1 MCKTVSL
8 VTATGVLPG
17 ATAEAVADCPPHR
30 SPHELRVVDATVRCI
45 ARWGVAKTTLDDVA
59 REAGWSRATVYRL
72 FPGGKDALLET
83 VVEVELERLFAALD
97 DRLAAARDLE
107 DLLVGGMS
115 ETGAWI
121 TDHAA
126 LQFLVAHEP
135 EVILP
140 QISFARAERVL
151 ARAASFA
158 SPYLARWLG
167 SEEANRVGEWV
178 TRIVISYAASPSA
191 GVDIADP
198 ASVQRLVRS
207 FVLPGIRAS
216 VDAQAQAR
224 PVS

>member
-1 MCKTVSL
+1 M
-8 VTATGVLPG
+8 LPE
-17 ATAEAVADCPPHR
+17 ATAEAVADGTPER
-30 SPHELRVVDATVRCI
+30 SIQELRVVDATLRCI

-72 FPGGKDALLET
+72 FPGGKDAVLET
-83 VVEVELERLFAALD
+83 VVAVELGRLFGALD
-97 DRLAAARDLE
+97 DRLTAARDLE
-107 DLLVGGMS
+107 DLLVAGMS
-115 ETGAWI
+115 EAGAQV
-121 TDHAA
+121 TRHPA
-126 LQFLVAHEP
+126 LRFLVAHEP

-151 ARAASFA
+151 AKAASFA
-158 SPYLARWLG
+158 APYLARWL
-167 SEEANRVGEWV
+167 SPEEANRVVEWV

-198 ASVQRLVRS
+198 ASVRRLVRS

-216 VDAQAQAR
+216 VDAQAPAR

>member
-1 MCKTVSL
+1 MTV
-8 VTATGVLPG
+8 TGVLPE
-17 ATAEAVADCPPHR
+17 ATAEAVADRRLER
-30 SPHELRVVDATVRCI
+30 STQELRVVDATVRCV

-72 FPGGKDALLET
+72 FPGGKDAVLET
-83 VVEVELERLFAALD
+83 VVEVELERFFSALHE
-97 DRLAAARDLE
+97 RLAAATDLE
-107 DLLVGGMS
+107 DLLVAGMT
-115 ETGAWI
+115 EAGARITG
-121 TDHAA
+121 HPA
-126 LQFLVAHEP
+126 LRFLVTHEP

-158 SPYLARWLG
+158 SPYLARWL
-167 SEEANRVGEWV
+167 SPEEANRVGEWV

-191 GVDIADP
+191 GVDVADP
-198 ASVQRLVRS
+198 ASVRRLVRS

-216 VDAQAQAR
+216 VDAQVQAR

>member
-1 MCKTVSL
+1 M
-8 VTATGVLPG
+8 LPE
-17 ATAEAVADCPPHR
+17 ATAEAVTDGTPER
-30 SPHELRVVDATVRCI
+30 SIQELRVVDATLRCI

-72 FPGGKDALLET
+72 FPGGKDAVLET
-83 VVEVELERLFAALD
+83 VVAVELGRLFGALD
-97 DRLAAARDLE
+97 DRLTAARDLE
-107 DLLVGGMS
+107 DLLVAGMS
-115 ETGAWI
+115 EAGAQV
-121 TDHAA
+121 TRHPA
-126 LQFLVAHEP
+126 LRFLVTHEP

-158 SPYLARWLG
+158 SPYLARWL
-167 SEEANRVGEWV
+167 SLEEANRVVEWM

-198 ASVQRLVRS
+198 ASVRRLVRS

-216 VDAQAQAR
+216 VDAQVRAR

>member
-1 MCKTVSL
+1 VR
-8 VTATGVLPG
+8 PE
-17 ATAEAVADCPPHR
+17 ATAEAVTDRPLER
-30 SPHELRVVDATVRCI
+30 SLQELRVVDAALRCI

-72 FPGGKDALLET
+72 FPGGKDAVLET
-83 VVEVELERLFAALD
+83 VVVVELERLFSALD
-97 DRLAAARDLE
+97 DRLAAASDLE
-107 DLLVGGMS
+107 ELLVAGMS
-115 ETGAWI
+115 EVGARITG
-121 TDHAA
+121 HPA

-158 SPYLARWLG
+158 SPYLARWLDP
-167 SEEANRVGEWV
+167 EEANRVAEWV

-191 GVDIADP
+191 SVDVADA
-198 ASVQRLVRS
+198 ASVRRLVRR

-216 VDAQAQAR
+216 VDAQVRAR

>member
-1 MCKTVSL
+1 M
-8 VTATGVLPG
+8 TATGVLPE
-17 ATAEAVADCPPHR
+17 AMAEAVTDCPAER
-30 SPHELRVVDATVRCI
+30 SQQEIRVVDATLRCI

-72 FPGGKDALLET
+72 FPGGKDAVLET
-83 VVEVELERLFAALD
+83 VVDVELERLFAALD
-97 DRLAAARDLE
+97 DRLAAAADLE
-107 DLLVGGMS
+107 ELLVAGMS
-115 ETGAWI
+115 ETGARI
-121 TDHAA
+121 TYHPA
-126 LQFLVAHEP
+126 LRFLVAHEP

-151 ARAASFA
+151 ATAASFV

-167 SEEANRVGEWV
+167 REEANRVGEWV

-198 ASVQRLVRS
+198 ISVRRLVRS

-216 VDAQAQAR
+216 ADVQVPAR

>member
-1 MCKTVSL
+1 MTV
-8 VTATGVLPG
+8 TGVLPE
-17 ATAEAVADCPPHR
+17 ATAEAVTDCPPER
-30 SPHELRVVDATVRCI
+30 SLQELRVVDATLRCI

-72 FPGGKDALLET
+72 FPGGKDAVLET

-107 DLLVGGMS
+107 DLLVAGMS
-115 ETGAWI
+115 ETGARI

-140 QISFARAERVL
+140 QISFARAERLL

-167 SEEANRVGEWV
+167 PEEAHRVSEWV
-178 TRIVISYAASPSA
+178 TRILISYAASPSP
-191 GVDIADP
+191 GVDIADS
-198 ASVQRLVRS
+198 ASVRRLVRS

-216 VDAQAQAR
+216 VDVPVQAR

>member
-1 MCKTVSL
+1 M
-8 VTATGVLPG
+8 LPE
-17 ATAEAVADCPPHR
+17 ATAEAVTERLPRR
-30 SPHELRVVDATVRCI
+30 SLQELRVVDATLRCI

-72 FPGGKDALLET
+72 FPGGKDAVLET

-107 DLLVGGMS
+107 ELLVAGMS
-115 ETGAWI
+115 ETGARI
-121 TDHAA
+121 TQHPA
-126 LQFLVAHEP
+126 LRFLVAHEP

-140 QISFARAERVL
+140 QISFAQADRVL

-158 SPYLARWLG
+158 SPHLTRWLG
-167 SEEANRVGEWV
+167 PEEANRVGEWV
-178 TRIVISYAASPSA
+178 TRIVLSYAASPSA
-191 GVDIADP
+191 GVDIADS
-198 ASVQRLVRS
+198 ASVRRLVGS

-216 VDAQAQAR
+216 VDAEVQAR

>member
-1 MCKTVSL
+1 M
-8 VTATGVLPG
+8 
-17 ATAEAVADCPPHR
+17 AERTPER
-30 SPHELRVVDATVRCI
+30 STQELRVVDATLRCV

-72 FPGGKDALLET
+72 FPGGKDAVLET
-83 VVEVELERLFAALD
+83 VAAVELERLFAALD
-97 DRLAAARDLE
+97 ERLAAAIDLE
-107 DLLVGGMS
+107 DLLVAGMS
-115 ETGAWI
+115 EAGAQI
-121 TDHAA
+121 TRHPA
-126 LQFLVAHEP
+126 LRFLIAHEP

-167 SEEANRVGEWV
+167 PEEANRVGEWV
-178 TRIVISYAASPSA
+178 TRIVISYAASPSPE
-191 GVDIADP
+191 VDVADP
-198 ASVQRLVRS
+198 VSVRRLVRS

-216 VDAQAQAR
+216 VDSQVRAR